1 MLLKTLTIHNFT
13 CFDDLTL
20 PDLGRLAVFIGVNDA
35 GKTNVLN
42 AVDLLLSNALPLADN
57 FRKLP
62 DGAVAAILSL
72 EATFTLEDHDTLPID
87 CRSGVNQDEFR
98 IRKLFSENSP
108 QTIVRGLGY
117 SDDRF
122 DTFTGRDRQ
131 FELLRE
137 YDVTPAS
144 RQEDRLQQVEALVA
158 AGKLSRVERDIQIP
172 QPGTTLGPHLPLV
185 VRIASTD
192 YQTPEAMIQQNLVR
206 VGRSVVEPSL
216 TASGTLE
223 ERPAL
228 RELRKEI
235 ETRMNDELQ
244 KAIATLKQLHPKLR
258 NVSVEPSIDFS
269 RAVAAPH
276 LTVDLGEGEQLLD
289 GFGEGTKKRLWL
301 GLLEWEQ
308 EITKTTTTGSVI
320 RLYDEPDANLHYDA
334 QRRLFANISEL
345 ATDTALRTQCLVSTH
360 SVTLI
365 DRAPLTDINLLAI
378 EDDYRRSTTRLE
390 TSDDKSIPEFFSEIG
405 ASVGLSNVA
414 LLYEKGFLV
423 IEGPSEEEFIRYIY
437 PVLHGQSPV
446 QDGIV
451 IVKLHG
457 CGAWKSVLDVLLR
470 NRASMTHFLFD
481 ADCQQ
486 PGSAGHMTIDY
497 LRELGIAPAFIND
510 QVTYIGQ
517 KEFEDAFADDLIARA
532 LNAEFPLHT
541 GGWQPADIAALRGG
555 AKFSDDLRS
564 TILARSI
571 PTVRSNAKKP
581 AIAAAIAR
589 AVQAPTEVPEAIRCA
604 FDDIRKRAGI
614 VP

>member
-1 MLLKTLTIHNFT
+1 MLLKTLAIHNFA
-13 CFDDLTL
+13 CFDGFLL
-20 PDLGRLAVFIGVNDA
+20 PDLGRLAVFIGANDT

-42 AVDLLLSNALPLADN
+42 AVDLLLSNVLPHADN

-62 DGAVAAILSL
+62 DGNVVADMSL
-72 EATFTLEDHDTLPID
+72 EATFTLEGHDSLPVD
-87 CRSGVNQDEFR
+87 YRSGANQDEFH
-98 IRKLFSENSP
+98 IRKLFSENSS
-108 QTIVRGLGY
+108 QAIVRGLGY
-117 SDDRF
+117 SDARF

-131 FELLRE
+131 FELLQQ

-144 RQEDRLQQVEALVA
+144 RQQERIQQVEALVA

-185 VRIASTD
+185 VRIAAAD
-192 YQTPEAMIQQNLVR
+192 YRTPEAMIQQNLVR
-206 VGRSVVEPSL
+206 VGRSVLEPSP
-216 TASGTLE
+216 TANGTPE

-235 ETRMNDELQ
+235 EARMNEELQ
-244 KAIATLKQLHPKLR
+244 KAIATLKELHPKLR
-258 NVSVEPSIDFS
+258 NVSVVPSIDFS
-269 RAVAAPH
+269 RAVAATH

-289 GFGEGTKKRLWL
+289 GCGEGTKKRLWL

-308 EITKTTTTGSVI
+308 EITKTTTAGSVI
-320 RLYDEPDANLHYDA
+320 RLYDEPDASLHYDA

-345 ATDTALRTQCLVSTH
+345 ATDPALRTQCLVSTH

-378 EDDYRRSTTRLE
+378 EDDYRRSTSRLE
-390 TSDDKSIPEFFSEIG
+390 TFDDESIPEFFSEIG

-437 PVLHGQSPV
+437 LFLHGQSPI

-457 CGAWKSVLDVLLR
+457 CGAWKSVLDVLLK

-486 PGSAGHMTIDY
+486 PDSAGYMTIDY
-497 LRELGIAPAFIND
+497 LKELGIPPEFIDD

-517 KEFEDAFADDLIARA
+517 KEIEDAFADDVIARA
-532 LNAEFPLHT
+532 LNAEFPLDT
-541 GGWQPADIAALRGG
+541 GGWQPADVADLRGG
-555 AKFSDDLRS
+555 DKFSDDLRN

-589 AVQAPTEVPEAIRCA
+589 AVQAPTEVPEAIRCV
-604 FDDIRKRAGI
+604 FDDIRRRAGI
-614 VP
+614 T